1 MTVMK
6 LFEDDNYYFKVY
18 EPLSE
23 EDETKIQRINKAT
36 KKKEWI
42 NLSDDDIWAQLE
54 NAKEIDNFDF
64 EVNDDYIK

>member
-1 MTVMK
+1 MK

-23 EDETKIQRINKAT
+23 EDETKIQRINKTT

-64 EVNDDYIK
+64 EADDDYIK

>member
-1 MTVMK
+1 MK

>member
-1 MTVMK
+1 MK

-18 EPLSE
+18 EPLNE

-42 NLSDDDIWAQLE
+42 NLSDDDIWAQLK

>member
-54 NAKEIDNFDF
+54 KAKEIDNFDF

>member
-54 NAKEIDNFDF
+54 NAKEIDNFDC
-64 EVNDDYIK
+64 EVNDDYSK

>member
-1 MTVMK
+1 MK

-64 EVNDDYIK
+64 EVDDDYIK